1 MQNKNINKYIIK
13 IKKITITSIIFKKMQ
28 GPLQPNT
35 PLQPP
40 RQEDNHKKA
49 KNAQTT
55 NRTGT
60 QENPTNTSKKTLR
73 FI

>member
-1 MQNKNINKYIIK
+1 LQNKNINKYIIK
-13 IKKITITSIIFKKMQ
+13 IKKIIITSIIFKKMQ
-28 GPLQPNT
+28 G